1 LWRYSPLAAL
11 PPTEIS
17 GGVLKNAHR
26 VLHQN
31 FCKSS
36 KNLTRGLRFP
46 YGFLIIFLGSKPQ
59 ENKKKTRRQL
69 ATQSGKLLKTTN
81 EATTQ
86 PQTMKRLGAAS
97 APKKNRGKSPLRWP
111 ARWVDLPA
119 LS

>member
-59 ENKKKTRRQL
+59 ENKKNKKATGNSERKTIKNDPRGNDP
-69 ATQSGKLLKTTN
+69 ASDDE
-81 EATTQ
+81 EAGGCLCSEEE
-86 PQTMKRLGAAS
+86 PGEISSSVACALG
-97 APKKNRGKSPLRWP
+97 
-111 ARWVDLPA
+111 
-119 LS
+119 